1 MENIFEFALRNKLRF
16 NYRGLITVE
25 DLWDLGAQ
33 GLDYIYKGLMSEKRQ
48 TETESLIEK
57 KTENTMLEAKI
68 EIVKYIFN
76 QKVEEQKA
84 AEKKAE
90 NAEKKQKILAILA
103 RKQDAELEEKSA
115 EELKSLLEDL

>member
-16 NYRGLITVE
+16 NYRGLINVE
-25 DLWDLGAQ
+25 DLWDLGTQ

-76 QKVEEQKA
+76 QKVEELKA

>member
-25 DLWDLGAQ
+25 DLWDLGTQ

-76 QKVEEQKA
+76 QKVEELKA